1 MRRERPAW
9 GCELRC
15 QRVCWCDH
23 SLYQLF
29 KLTNGHGP
37 PGVLANYKRAYC
49 GAKQGQF
56 LPGVLLLTPLTQ
68 CDKPGP
74 KTESSPQVG
83 LLPEVDQNK
92 QSPNVMGDASVC
104 VRACGAYMCGCVC
117 YAYVQKA
124 SIAPCPCVCVSHRSA
139 KKATGHFQVI

>member
-1 MRRERPAW
+1 MEIMCVELKKRPAYK
-9 GCELRC
+9 CELKC
-15 QRVCWCDH
+15 QHVCSCDR

-29 KLTNGHGP
+29 KLTNGHRP

-56 LPGVLLLTPLTQ
+56 SPWAFLLTPLTQ
-68 CDKPGP
+68 CDKSGP

-92 QSPNVMGDASVC
+92 QSPNVKSSVC
-104 VRACGAYMCGCVC
+104 VCACVC
-117 YAYVQKA
+117 RTYEPKA
-124 SIAPCPCVCVSHRSA
+124 SISLCVCVSCCDA
-139 KKATGHFQVI
+139 KTTMGHFQVI